1 MSQMEGRRRL
11 AQELTDHIISF
22 LHDSPRDWPACALVS
37 RSWVYATQSHIFK
50 CLYLLSDRDANERRW
65 ARFLELSA
73 KSPDLTRH
81 VRQLGITTFGERRMS
96 TETFL
101 AICTFP
107 FPRLDGVWL
116 ILFRPTPSEMPAV
129 QRLLGCPTL
138 RRARIVCDEPSSFS
152 PIWDRC
158 SAALVHVKVS
168 YFPRSKERF
177 YPSQLSAAPIRLE
190 SLDLNTSVGEGLHDW
205 LMHPFC
211 PLDFSALKTVSVGSN
226 TEILQ
231 SEKFAPAR
239 QTIETLEL
247 VASNIKPGL
256 DLSSFPA
263 LQVLRMHPGG
273 GWWWAYDTL
282 ATITASSRILKIIIV
297 GYLDTTTHELF
308 DAELSLLPIS
318 PTIEFE
324 IHPPFYASMIT
335 NLPRLMSKHM
345 LHCAKESPE
354 WFSVGSFPRA
364 TL

>member
-1 MSQMEGRRRL
+1 MEGRRHL

-37 RSWVYATQSHIFK
+37 RSWVYATQAHIFRR
-50 CLYLLSDRDANERRW
+50 LYLLADGGSNERRW
-65 ARFLELSA
+65 ARFLELSE

-81 VRQLGITTFGERRMS
+81 VRQLAVTTFGERRIS
-96 TETFL
+96 TETFF

-107 FPRLDGVWL
+107 FTRLDGVWL
-116 ILFRPTPSEMPAV
+116 ILFCPTPSETSVV

-138 RRARIVCDEPSSFS
+138 RRARIVCDEPSSFFQ
-152 PIWDRC
+152 IWDRC
-158 SAALVHVKVS
+158 SAALGHVNVS

-177 YPSQLSAAPIRLE
+177 CPSQPSAAPIRLE
-190 SLDLNTSVGEGLHDW
+190 SLDLNTTVGEGLHDW

-226 TEILQ
+226 IEILQ
-231 SEKFAPAR
+231 SDKFAPAL

-263 LQVLRMHPGG
+263 LQVLRMDPGG
-273 GWWWAYDTL
+273 GWPWAYDAL
-282 ATITASSRILKIIIV
+282 ASITASSRIFKIIIV

-308 DAELSLLPIS
+308 DAELSALPIT

-324 IHPPFYASMIT
+324 IHPPYYASMIAH
-335 NLPRLMSKHM
+335 LPRLMSKNM
-345 LHCAKESPE
+345 LHCAKESTE
-354 WFSVGSFPRA
+354 WFSQLTGMPI
-364 TL
+364 